1 MSKYNYEGSE
11 QFKPI
16 SAWGYVGYTIL
27 FCIPVI
33 GWIFWLVCAFSS
45 KNINRRS
52 YARSFFCHF
61 LLYVI
66 IFVVL
71 VALAHFNVGDI
82 RRTLRQW
89 NIPYFTEAV
98 EQVDKWLPAKEKT
111 SSKAAETKSTEK
123 TTTKP
128 VDEAKKEEP
137 TATTAPKENP
147 TKNTGSKTSGN
158 TTGVRKEV
166 KDAIDGYEE
175 FFKEY
180 ADFMKKY
187 SKSTNPMSMLAD
199 YSKMMTKYTEN
210 MEKWSRFEK
219 DYKMND
225 AELKYYT
232 DASLRIEKMLLE
244 AVY

>member
-1 MSKYNYEGSE
+1 MSKYNYDGSE

-33 GWIFWLVCAFSS
+33 GWIFWFVCLFSS

-61 LLYVI
+61 LLCLL
-66 IFVVL
+66 IFFL
-71 VALAHFNVGDI
+71 LLALAHFNVAGL
-82 RRTLRQW
+82 RRTLWQW
-89 NIPYFTEAV
+89 NIPYFDEAV
-98 EQVDKWLPAKEKT
+98 EQVDKWLPAKET
-111 SSKAAETKSTEK
+111 ISSKTIEK
-123 TTTKP
+123 PTAKP
-128 VDEAKKEEP
+128 ADQSKKEEP
-137 TATTAPKENP
+137 TT
-147 TKNTGSKTSGN
+147 TKNIESKTSGN
-158 TTGVRKEV
+158 AAGVRKEV

-187 SKSTNPMSMLAD
+187 SKSSNPLSMMTD
-199 YSKMMTKYTEN
+199 YTQMMTKYTEN
-210 MEKWSRFEK
+210 MEKWEKLTK
-219 DYKMND
+219 DYSMND

-232 DASLRIEKMLLE
+232 DASLRIEKMLLD
-244 AVY
+244 AMK